1 VAFVRE
7 RRTAEEMAQVLL
19 KKSSKR
25 LLHVACGPLMLDK
38 WRNYKAG
45 EDLITA
51 VNSIAKAALTLEIYL
66 SSIGIGY
73 TMVKDMKP
81 PFYEESVPVL
91 QDLLKTERNNNLAKD
106 LLAEAL
112 IERSKLLIGVSD
124 FENAVALLEQA
135 TTYKREEAIIK
146 SLSDAA
152 TKYARALLDDE
163 TNIQKAIDLLER
175 LRSKFSISDYE
186 FKAQLSI
193 SYFTRGAVA
202 SHKNQYQSSLNDIRT
217 ALQIDPQNEAAKK
230 YMVRAL
236 ENRAREL
243 SNESK
248 YNEAIAL
255 MNEAIAYDSEQVSS
269 ALIASILFGRGIDRA
284 NAAIQAHSSY
294 TAYRTRQELNAALED
309 LQTALKLDPANASH
323 IQNQINALR
332 ISLSRL

>member
-1 VAFVRE
+1 
-7 RRTAEEMAQVLL
+7 
-19 KKSSKR
+19 
-25 LLHVACGPLMLDK
+25 
-38 WRNYKAG
+38 
-45 EDLITA
+45 
-51 VNSIAKAALTLEIYL
+51 
-66 SSIGIGY
+66 
-73 TMVKDMKP
+73 MVKDMKP